1 MRNNEKQIHRNRA
14 KQENRQELFRFKTVA
29 GTDGDEKKA
38 ILDMLREAVGVEVAI
53 FFVDEHE
60 PTYEERMA
68 DIDKIVNNAIKR
80 IIKEKYRRIEKD
92 QDEPDER

>member
-1 MRNNEKQIHRNRA
+1 MRNRYTVIVLNK
-14 KQENRQELFRFKTVA
+14 KTGQELFRFKTVA
-29 GTDGDEKKA
+29 GTGEDEKKA
-38 ILDMLREAVGVEVAI
+38 ILDMLREAVEAEVAI

-80 IIKEKYRRIEKD
+80 IIKERYRRIEKD
-92 QDEPDER
+92 QDEPDKR

>member
-1 MRNNEKQIHRNRA
+1 MRNRYTVIVLNKETG
-14 KQENRQELFRFKTVA
+14 QELFRFKTVA

-38 ILDMLREAVGVEVAI
+38 ILDMIREVVEAKVAI

-68 DIDKIVNNAIKR
+68 DIDKIVNNAIER
-80 IIKEKYRRIEKD
+80 IIKERYRRIEKD
-92 QDEPDER
+92 QDEPDKR